1 MYLHFIYVNSL
12 RIDIHPGGK
21 NQSFREFLQNGNKL
35 NIAFNFSLHEL
46 FKSIKFAFS
55 HDEVKQHLMC
65 LQLPQSIELSRFIFY
80 HQFWFC
86 CIELRHQFELSVV
99 KKIHFVFQKRKGWKE
114 RLWAVR
120 HHHYTWNNS
129 SVKNF
134 ITLAV
139 GTC

>member
-65 LQLPQSIELSRFIFY
+65 LQLPQSIELSRFIFTTNFDSVILSFAISSNFPWSKKFISCFRNGKDEKKDY
-80 HQFWFC
+80 
-86 CIELRHQFELSVV
+86 EL
-99 KKIHFVFQKRKGWKE
+99 
-114 RLWAVR
+114 
-120 HHHYTWNNS
+120 
-129 SVKNF
+129 
-134 ITLAV
+134 
-139 GTC
+139 